1 MWKFHNGHPVHDDDR
16 RSFVAMS
23 LFEEL
28 FASGAELCPENS
40 SRKTYEL

>member
-16 RSFVAMS
+16 RNFVATS

-28 FASGAELCPENS
+28 FASGAELSPENS